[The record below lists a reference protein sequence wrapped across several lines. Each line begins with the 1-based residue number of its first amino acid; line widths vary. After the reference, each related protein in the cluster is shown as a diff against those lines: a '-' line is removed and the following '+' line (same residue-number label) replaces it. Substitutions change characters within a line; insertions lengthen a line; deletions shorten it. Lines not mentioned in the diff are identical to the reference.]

1 MEVLPIGNLY
11 LTHLKNKIMAQIIT
25 TYEYPPIPI
34 RDWEGGDLIG
44 HGRTAQDAIDDLVNQ
59 EENNDK

>member
-1 MEVLPIGNLY
+1 
-11 LTHLKNKIMAQIIT
+11 MAQIT
-25 TYEYPPIPI
+25 TTHEYPPIPI